1 MEKNQKEEKKMLI
14 KEIMDLLKETNDI
27 ELIKLIHI
35 LLLKSR

>member
-1 MEKNQKEEKKMLI
+1 MERNQKEEKKMLI

>member
-1 MEKNQKEEKKMLI
+1 MEKIQKEEKKMLI

>member
-1 MEKNQKEEKKMLI
+1 MEKIQKEEKKMLI
-14 KEIMDLLKETNDI
+14 KEIVDLLKETNDI